1 MPTIDHGCTSTAL
14 LPRTA
19 RPTRPGQAGR
29 LTCHVAGL
37 QACWLVGRAAQPP
50 ATANDM
56 GCGPSSIAGA
66 AAGAAATPASRSGRS
81 GRSSGASC
89 SAAAANTAAA
99 TPVRGVMVTER
110 EDTDL
115 GWGRAQPAN
124 MRAPPVPMKL
134 AAEPEPEPEP
144 SGLGP
149 VPRQEEEARVDAVWA
164 DVNTVQCMLH
174 TQWAR
179 QSCLPSGTL
188 HP

>member
-1 MPTIDHGCTSTAL
+1 
-14 LPRTA
+14 
-19 RPTRPGQAGR
+19 
-29 LTCHVAGL
+29 
-37 QACWLVGRAAQPP
+37 
-50 ATANDM
+50 
-56 GCGPSSIAGA
+56 
-66 AAGAAATPASRSGRS
+66 
-81 GRSSGASC
+81 
-89 SAAAANTAAA
+89 
-99 TPVRGVMVTER
+99 MVTER
-110 EDTDL
+110 EDTDHL

-149 VPRQEEEARVDAVWA
+149 VPRQGEEARVDAVWA

-179 QSCLPSGTL
+179 QSCLPLGTL